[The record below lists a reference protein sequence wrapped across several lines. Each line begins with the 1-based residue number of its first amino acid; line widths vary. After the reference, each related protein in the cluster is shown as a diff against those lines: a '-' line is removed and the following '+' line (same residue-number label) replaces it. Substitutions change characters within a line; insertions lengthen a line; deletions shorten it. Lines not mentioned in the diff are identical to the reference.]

1 MGRVGVVALD
11 GMKIA
16 ASASKSAN
24 RTGEGLAKLAREA
37 VAAHAA
43 ADAAE
48 DELFGEGRRGD
59 EVPEEAWSPGRGMS
73 GSPRR

>member
-1 MGRVGVVALD
+1 MGKLGTVALD

-16 ASASKSAN
+16 ASASKAAN
-24 RTGEGLAKLAREA
+24 RTEEGLARLAAET

-48 DELFGEGRRGD
+48 DELFGAGRRARGAGGA
-59 EVPEEAWSPGRGMS
+59 VRGRG
-73 GSPRR
+73 R

>member
-1 MGRVGVVALD
+1 MADFFAEVLVLCARLGMGKLGTVALD

-16 ASASKSAN
+16 AKASKAAN
-24 RTGEGLAKLAREA
+24 RTGERLRKLAVET

-48 DELFGEGRRGD
+48 DGCSARAARG
-59 EVPEEAWSPGRGMS
+59 
-73 GSPRR
+73 